1 VEFGGFGPMTLF
13 FGKNKNCA
21 YSFNYF
27 IILGFLLVFIG
38 CSGSLPASI
47 GDFASCPESPN
58 CVSTKS
64 SSQEHGIKPFNYSV
78 SKEKAKQGLLEIVK
92 KMPGTKI
99 KINQDNLVHSEFT
112 SSVFRFVDDV
122 EFYFEEDGV
131 INFRS
136 ASRLGHS
143 DLGANRNRMEE
154 IRKQFATVSGVK

>member
-1 VEFGGFGPMTLF
+1 MTLF
-13 FGKNKNCA
+13 FGKNKNCG
-21 YSFNYF
+21 YTFNCLIF
-27 IILGFLLVFIG
+27 FGFLLAFIG

-47 GDFASCPESPN
+47 GDFAPCPDSPN

-64 SSQEHGIKPFNYSV
+64 SSQEHRINPLNYSV
-78 SKEKAKQGLLEIVK
+78 SKEVAKQGLVQIIK

-99 KINQDNLVHSEFT
+99 KINQENFVHSEFT

-143 DLGANRNRMEE
+143 DLGVNRNRMEE
-154 IRKQFATVSGVK
+154 IRKLFSAVSGVK